1 MADKSIEE
9 LNPASTI
16 NANDSFVLSQ
26 NGAAMR
32 LTGQVLIN
40 WLTKMADG
48 HGGISSIAKTGT
60 SGIVDTYTITLAD
73 TTTFTFTVTNGA
85 KGDPGADANVWIKF
99 ASQKPTASSHTM
111 GDIPDE
117 WIGISAGHD
126 ASAPTDW
133 TKYVWYKYK
142 GEKGDTGA
150 PASVQSRSVGYQVST
165 SGTII
170 PDGDWSASVPVVPQG
185 RYLWTRTTVQ
195 FNSGDPVVSYSVAR
209 FGMDGSGTVVSVCGN
224 DPDSDGNVDLTAGDV
239 GALPTT
245 GGAMT
250 GEIAM
255 NGQPIS
261 GLNDPTENDQAA
273 RKKYVD
279 DKAGTLLPKSGGT
292 MTGAIIMGG
301 NKVSGL
307 GTPEADTDAATKGY
321 TDKAISAAAPRNLLD
336 NAYFL
341 NPVNQR
347 GKTSY
352 SMGSYGGY
360 MLSRWKAGGSETN
373 TMEIVSNG
381 VKMTGDI
388 VQQFD
393 ATFADRLV
401 GKKVTIGAKVA
412 GVIYAAS
419 GTVTKSS
426 VWTFCA
432 SVRLGTGSIVLA
444 TTDTGILEFTI
455 QAGAGSTF
463 EYAFLYLGEYTVDT
477 LPTYCPKGYAAELAE
492 CQRYYWRGYVSAT
505 IGKQYGSEK
514 GLVTLCVPRQRA
526 QSAWEIES
534 ATVQG
539 VGDISVSNFDKGWS
553 GQAGDT
559 VYVNYIVSAGYVGQT
574 ALILVSATA
583 DL

>member
-60 SGIVDTYTITLAD
+60 SGVVDTYTITLAD

-85 KGDPGADANVWIKF
+85 KGDPGADANVWIKW
-99 ASQKPTASSHTM
+99 ASQKPTESSHTM
-111 GDIPDE
+111 GDIPDA

-126 ASAPTDW
+126 DSAPTDW

-150 PASVQSRSVGYQVST
+150 AASVQSRSVGYQVST

-209 FGMDGSGTVVSVCGN
+209 FGMDGSGTVVSVCGS

-292 MTGAIIMGG
+292 MTGAIAMGG
-301 NKVSGL
+301 NKVTGL
-307 GTPEADTDAATKGY
+307 GTPEADTDAATKNYVDGKRAAY
-321 TDKAISAAAPRNLLD
+321 TATLSTSWTGSGPYTQTVSVSGILATDMPHIMPAYSSDNATAIAQKEAWSKVSKAEAAAD
-336 NAYFL
+336 
-341 NPVNQR
+341 
-347 GKTSY
+347 S
-352 SMGSYGGY
+352 
-360 MLSRWKAGGSETN
+360 
-373 TMEIVSNG
+373 I
-381 VKMTGDI
+381 
-388 VQQFD
+388 
-393 ATFADRLV
+393 TFTCFED
-401 GKKVTIGAKVA
+401 KP
-412 GVIYAAS
+412 
-419 GTVTKSS
+419 
-426 VWTFCA
+426 
-432 SVRLGTGSIVLA
+432 
-444 TTDTGILEFTI
+444 TT
-455 QAGAGSTF
+455 A
-463 EYAFLYLGEYTVDT
+463 
-477 LPTYCPKGYAAELAE
+477 
-492 CQRYYWRGYVSAT
+492 
-505 IGKQYGSEK
+505 
-514 GLVTLCVPRQRA
+514 VPLQ
-526 QSAWEIES
+526 IE
-534 ATVQG
+534 VMR
-539 VGDISVSNFDKGWS
+539 
-553 GQAGDT
+553 
-559 VYVNYIVSAGYVGQT
+559 
-574 ALILVSATA
+574 
-583 DL
+583 

>member
-60 SGIVDTYTITLAD
+60 SGVVDTYTITLAD
-73 TTTFTFTVTNGA
+73 TTTFIFTVTNGA
-85 KGDPGADANVWIKF
+85 KGDPGADANVWIKW
-99 ASQKPTASSHTM
+99 ASQKPTESSHTM
-111 GDIPDE
+111 GDIPDA

-133 TKYVWYKYK
+133 KKYVWYKYK

-150 PASVQSRSVGYQVST
+150 AASVQSRSVGYQVST

-170 PDGDWSASVPVVPQG
+170 PDGDWSASVPIVPQG

-209 FGMDGSGTVVSVCGN
+209 FGMDGSGTVVSVCGS

-250 GEIAM
+250 GAINM

-261 GLNDPTENDQAA
+261 GLNDPTENDQAT

-292 MTGAIIMGG
+292 MTGAIAMGG
-301 NKVSGL
+301 NKVTGL

-321 TDKAISAAAPRNLLD
+321 VDGKRAAYTATLSTSWTGSGPYTQTVTISGILATDMPHIMPAYSSNNATAIAQKEAWSKVSKAEAAAD
-336 NAYFL
+336 
-341 NPVNQR
+341 
-347 GKTSY
+347 S
-352 SMGSYGGY
+352 
-360 MLSRWKAGGSETN
+360 
-373 TMEIVSNG
+373 I
-381 VKMTGDI
+381 
-388 VQQFD
+388 
-393 ATFADRLV
+393 TFTCFEEKPTAA
-401 GKKVTIGAKVA
+401 IPIQIE
-412 GVIYAAS
+412 VI
-419 GTVTKSS
+419 
-426 VWTFCA
+426 
-432 SVRLGTGSIVLA
+432 R
-444 TTDTGILEFTI
+444 
-455 QAGAGSTF
+455 
-463 EYAFLYLGEYTVDT
+463 
-477 LPTYCPKGYAAELAE
+477 
-492 CQRYYWRGYVSAT
+492 
-505 IGKQYGSEK
+505 
-514 GLVTLCVPRQRA
+514 
-526 QSAWEIES
+526 
-534 ATVQG
+534 
-539 VGDISVSNFDKGWS
+539 
-553 GQAGDT
+553 
-559 VYVNYIVSAGYVGQT
+559 
-574 ALILVSATA
+574 
-583 DL
+583 

>member
-16 NANDSFVLSQ
+16 NASDSFVLSQ

-48 HGGISSIAKTGT
+48 HGGISSITKTGT
-60 SGIVDTYTITLAD
+60 SGVVDTYTITLAD
-73 TTTFTFTVTNGA
+73 TTTSTFTVTNGA

-99 ASQKPTASSHTM
+99 ASQKPTESSHTM

-117 WIGISAGHD
+117 WIGISSGHD

-133 TKYVWYKYK
+133 TKYIWYKYK

-150 PASVQSRSVGYQVST
+150 AASVQSRSVGYQVSA

-239 GALPTT
+239 GALPIT

-279 DKAGTLLPKSGGT
+279 DKAGELLPKSGGT
-292 MTGAIIMGG
+292 MTGNIVMGG
-301 NKVSGL
+301 NKVTGL
-307 GTPEADTDAATKGY
+307 GSPEADTDAATKGY
-321 TDKAISAAAPRNLLD
+321 VDGKRAA
-336 NAYFL
+336 Y
-341 NPVNQR
+341 
-347 GKTSY
+347 
-352 SMGSYGGY
+352 
-360 MLSRWKAGGSETN
+360 
-373 TMEIVSNG
+373 
-381 VKMTGDI
+381 
-388 VQQFD
+388 
-393 ATFADRLV
+393 
-401 GKKVTIGAKVA
+401 
-412 GVIYAAS
+412 
-419 GTVTKSS
+419 TVTLSTT
-426 VWTFCA
+426 W
-432 SVRLGTGSIVLA
+432 TGSGPYTQTVSVSGILA
-444 TTDTGILEFTI
+444 TDMPHIMPAYSSNNATAIAQKEAWSKVSKAET
-455 QAGAGSTF
+455 AAGSITF
-463 EYAFLYLGEYTVDT
+463 TCFEEK
-477 LPTYCPKGYAAELAE
+477 PTAAIPI
-492 CQRYYWRGYVSAT
+492 Q
-505 IGKQYGSEK
+505 
-514 GLVTLCVPRQRA
+514 
-526 QSAWEIES
+526 IE
-534 ATVQG
+534 V
-539 VGDISVSNFDKGWS
+539 IR
-553 GQAGDT
+553 
-559 VYVNYIVSAGYVGQT
+559 
-574 ALILVSATA
+574 
-583 DL
+583 

>member
-48 HGGISSIAKTGT
+48 HGGISSITKTGT

-73 TTTFTFTVTNGA
+73 TTTSTFTVTNGA
-85 KGDPGADANVWIKF
+85 KGDPGADANVWIKY
-99 ASQKPTASSHTM
+99 ASQKPTANSHTM
-111 GDIPDE
+111 GDIPDA

-133 TKYVWYKYK
+133 TKYTWYKYK

-279 DKAGTLLPKSGGT
+279 DKTNTRLPKSGGT
-292 MTGAIIMGG
+292 MTGAIAMGG
-301 NKVSGL
+301 YRVTGL
-307 GTPEADTDAATKGY
+307 GTPEANTDAATKGY
-321 TDKAISAAAPRNLLD
+321 VDGKRKTYTATLSTTWAGSKPYTQTVTVSGILAADMPHIIPVYSSDNATAIAQKEAWSCVSKAEAAAGGIKFTCFEDKPTTAISL
-336 NAYFL
+336 
-341 NPVNQR
+341 Q
-347 GKTSY
+347 
-352 SMGSYGGY
+352 
-360 MLSRWKAGGSETN
+360 
-373 TMEIVSNG
+373 
-381 VKMTGDI
+381 
-388 VQQFD
+388 
-393 ATFADRLV
+393 
-401 GKKVTIGAKVA
+401 
-412 GVIYAAS
+412 
-419 GTVTKSS
+419 
-426 VWTFCA
+426 
-432 SVRLGTGSIVLA
+432 
-444 TTDTGILEFTI
+444 
-455 QAGAGSTF
+455 
-463 EYAFLYLGEYTVDT
+463 
-477 LPTYCPKGYAAELAE
+477 
-492 CQRYYWRGYVSAT
+492 
-505 IGKQYGSEK
+505 
-514 GLVTLCVPRQRA
+514 
-526 QSAWEIES
+526 IE
-534 ATVQG
+534 VMR
-539 VGDISVSNFDKGWS
+539 
-553 GQAGDT
+553 
-559 VYVNYIVSAGYVGQT
+559 
-574 ALILVSATA
+574 
-583 DL
+583 

>member
-73 TTTFTFTVTNGA
+73 TTTSTFTVTNGA
-85 KGDPGADANVWIKF
+85 KGDPGADANVWIKY
-99 ASQKPTASSHTM
+99 ASQQPTPESHTM

-133 TKYVWYKYK
+133 KKYTWYKYK

-150 PASVQSRSVGYQVST
+150 AASVLSRSVGYQVSA

-170 PDGDWSASVPVVPQG
+170 PDGNWSASVPVVPQG

-245 GGAMT
+245 GGTMT

-279 DKAGTLLPKSGGT
+279 DKAGTRLPKSGGT
-292 MTGAIIMGG
+292 MTGAIAMGG
-301 NKVSGL
+301 NKVTGL

-321 TDKAISAAAPRNLLD
+321 VDGKRKTYTATLTTAWSGSAAP
-336 NAYFL
+336 YT
-341 NPVNQR
+341 Q
-347 GKTSY
+347 T
-352 SMGSYGGY
+352 
-360 MLSRWKAGGSETN
+360 
-373 TMEIVSNG
+373 
-381 VKMTGDI
+381 
-388 VQQFD
+388 
-393 ATFADRLV
+393 
-401 GKKVTIGAKVA
+401 VA
-412 GVIYAAS
+412 VPG
-419 GTVTKSS
+419 
-426 VWTFCA
+426 
-432 SVRLGTGSIVLA
+432 VLA
-444 TTDTGILEFTI
+444 SDAPHVTPVYSTT
-455 QAGAGSTF
+455 
-463 EYAFLYLGEYTVDT
+463 
-477 LPTYCPKGYAAELAE
+477 LA
-492 CQRYYWRGYVSAT
+492 
-505 IGKQYGSEK
+505 
-514 GLVTLCVPRQRA
+514 
-526 QSAWEIES
+526 
-534 ATVQG
+534 
-539 VGDISVSNFDKGWS
+539 
-553 GQAGDT
+553 
-559 VYVNYIVSAGYVGQT
+559 T
-574 ALILVSATA
+574 ALLQKEAWSKVSKAEAAADSITFTCFEEKPTA
-583 DL
+583 AIPIQIEVIR

>member
-99 ASQKPTASSHTM
+99 ASQKPTESSHTM
-111 GDIPDE
+111 GDIPDA

-133 TKYVWYKYK
+133 TKYIWYKYK

-209 FGMDGSGTVVSVCGN
+209 YGMDGSGTVVSVCGN

-245 GGAMT
+245 GGSMT
-250 GEIAM
+250 GKIAM

-279 DKAGTLLPKSGGT
+279 DKTNTRLPKSGGT
-292 MTGAIIMGG
+292 MTGAIH
-301 NKVSGL
+301 
-307 GTPEADTDAATKGY
+307 TKGMY
-321 TDKAISAAAPRNLLD
+321 IDSGDLYDSAPETVEPYRLIW
-336 NAYFL
+336 
-341 NPVNQR
+341 V
-347 GKTSY
+347 
-352 SMGSYGGY
+352 
-360 MLSRWKAGGSETN
+360 KAGG
-373 TMEIVSNG
+373 
-381 VKMTGDI
+381 
-388 VQQFD
+388 
-393 ATFADRLV
+393 
-401 GKKVTIGAKVA
+401 
-412 GVIYAAS
+412 
-419 GTVTKSS
+419 
-426 VWTFCA
+426 
-432 SVRLGTGSIVLA
+432 
-444 TTDTGILEFTI
+444 
-455 QAGAGSTF
+455 
-463 EYAFLYLGEYTVDT
+463 
-477 LPTYCPKGYAAELAE
+477 
-492 CQRYYWRGYVSAT
+492 
-505 IGKQYGSEK
+505 
-514 GLVTLCVPRQRA
+514 
-526 QSAWEIES
+526 
-534 ATVQG
+534 
-539 VGDISVSNFDKGWS
+539 
-553 GQAGDT
+553 
-559 VYVNYIVSAGYVGQT
+559 
-574 ALILVSATA
+574 
-583 DL
+583 

>member
-85 KGDPGADANVWIKF
+85 KGDPGADANVWIKY
-99 ASQKPTASSHTM
+99 ASQKPTANSHTM

-133 TKYVWYKYK
+133 TRYTWYKYK

-150 PASVQSRSVGYQVST
+150 AASVQSRSVGYQMST

-261 GLNDPTENDQAA
+261 GLNDPTEDDQAA

-279 DKAGTLLPKSGGT
+279 DKADALLPKSGGA
-292 MTGAIIMGG
+292 MTGAIAMGG
-301 NKVSGL
+301 NKVTGL
-307 GTPEADTDAATKGY
+307 GAPEADADAATKGY
-321 TDKAISAAAPRNLLD
+321 TDKAVRIAAPWNLLD
-336 NAYFL
+336 NSYFL
-341 NPVNQR
+341 APVDQR
-347 GKTSY
+347 DNATVTASARDA
-352 SMGSYGGY
+352 MID
-360 MLSRWKAGGSETN
+360 RWKAYSQG
-373 TMEIVSNG
+373 
-381 VKMTGDI
+381 
-388 VQQFD
+388 
-393 ATFADRLV
+393 
-401 GKKVTIGAKVA
+401 
-412 GVIYAAS
+412 
-419 GTVTKSS
+419 GTVTLVSGGAEISGDFSQRIANKTIAKYNGQAMTFS
-426 VWTFCA
+426 VK
-432 SVRLGTGSIVLA
+432 LGDNIYCV
-444 TTDTGILEFTI
+444 TDTVKQDGTYHEKATATPYGTIYVITETNKDFSVLIRNSNSAGIAEW
-455 QAGAGSTF
+455 AA
-463 EYAFLYLGEYTVDT
+463 LYPGEYMPDT
-477 LPTYCPKGYAAELAE
+477 LPTYCPKGYATELAE
-492 CQRYYWRGYVSAT
+492 CQRYYWRGYVAAT

-514 GLVTLCVPRQRA
+514 GLVTLCIPRQRA

-534 ATVQG
+534 VIVQG
-539 VGDISVSNFDKGWS
+539 YGDINVSSFAKAWS
-553 GQAGDT
+553 GQAGGT
-559 VYVNYIVSAGYVGQT
+559 GYVNYIVDAGYVGQT

>member
-73 TTTFTFTVTNGA
+73 TTTSTFTVTNGA
-85 KGDPGADANVWIKF
+85 KGDPGADANVWIKY
-99 ASQKPTASSHTM
+99 ASQKPTESSHTM

-133 TKYVWYKYK
+133 KKYTWYKYK

-150 PASVQSRSVGYQVST
+150 AASVQSRSVGYQVST

-209 FGMDGSGTVVSVCGN
+209 FGMDGSGTVVSVCGS

-239 GALPTT
+239 GALPTI

-250 GEIAM
+250 GAIAM

-279 DKAGTLLPKSGGT
+279 DKAGELLPKSGGT
-292 MTGAIIMGG
+292 MTGAIAMGG
-301 NKVSGL
+301 NKVTGL
-307 GTPEADTDAATKGY
+307 GSPEVDTDAATKGY
-321 TDKAISAAAPRNLLD
+321 VDGKRAAYTATLSTTWTGSGPYTQTVAISGILATDMPHIMPAYSSNNATAIAQKEAWSKVSKAEAAA
-336 NAYFL
+336 
-341 NPVNQR
+341 
-347 GKTSY
+347 
-352 SMGSYGGY
+352 
-360 MLSRWKAGGSETN
+360 
-373 TMEIVSNG
+373 
-381 VKMTGDI
+381 
-388 VQQFD
+388 
-393 ATFADRLV
+393 
-401 GKKVTIGAKVA
+401 
-412 GVIYAAS
+412 
-419 GTVTKSS
+419 
-426 VWTFCA
+426 
-432 SVRLGTGSIVLA
+432 GSI
-444 TTDTGILEFTI
+444 TFTCFEEKPTAAIPI
-455 QAGAGSTF
+455 Q
-463 EYAFLYLGEYTVDT
+463 
-477 LPTYCPKGYAAELAE
+477 
-492 CQRYYWRGYVSAT
+492 
-505 IGKQYGSEK
+505 
-514 GLVTLCVPRQRA
+514 
-526 QSAWEIES
+526 IE
-534 ATVQG
+534 V
-539 VGDISVSNFDKGWS
+539 IR
-553 GQAGDT
+553 
-559 VYVNYIVSAGYVGQT
+559 
-574 ALILVSATA
+574 
-583 DL
+583 

>member
-48 HGGISSIAKTGT
+48 HGGISSITKTGT
-60 SGIVDTYTITLAD
+60 SGVVDTYTITLAD

-85 KGDPGADANVWIKF
+85 KGDPGADANVWIKY
-99 ASQKPTASSHTM
+99 ASKKPTESSHSM

-133 TKYVWYKYK
+133 KKYVWYKYK

-150 PASVQSRSVGYQVST
+150 AASVQSRSVGYQVSA

-209 FGMDGSGTVVSVCGN
+209 FGMDGSGTVVSVCGS

-245 GGAMT
+245 GGTMT
-250 GEIAM
+250 GAIAM

-279 DKAGTLLPKSGGT
+279 DKADALLPKSGGT
-292 MTGAIIMGG
+292 MTGNIAMGG
-301 NKVSGL
+301 HKVTGL

-321 TDKAISAAAPRNLLD
+321 VDGKRATYTATLSTSWTGSGPYTQTVAISGILATDMPHIMPAYSSNNATAIAQKEAWSKVSKAEAAA
-336 NAYFL
+336 
-341 NPVNQR
+341 
-347 GKTSY
+347 
-352 SMGSYGGY
+352 
-360 MLSRWKAGGSETN
+360 
-373 TMEIVSNG
+373 
-381 VKMTGDI
+381 
-388 VQQFD
+388 
-393 ATFADRLV
+393 
-401 GKKVTIGAKVA
+401 
-412 GVIYAAS
+412 
-419 GTVTKSS
+419 
-426 VWTFCA
+426 
-432 SVRLGTGSIVLA
+432 GSI
-444 TTDTGILEFTI
+444 TFTCFEEKPTAAIPI
-455 QAGAGSTF
+455 Q
-463 EYAFLYLGEYTVDT
+463 
-477 LPTYCPKGYAAELAE
+477 
-492 CQRYYWRGYVSAT
+492 
-505 IGKQYGSEK
+505 
-514 GLVTLCVPRQRA
+514 
-526 QSAWEIES
+526 IE
-534 ATVQG
+534 V
-539 VGDISVSNFDKGWS
+539 IR
-553 GQAGDT
+553 
-559 VYVNYIVSAGYVGQT
+559 
-574 ALILVSATA
+574 
-583 DL
+583 

>member
-73 TTTFTFTVTNGA
+73 TTTFTFTVTNGE
-85 KGDPGADANVWIKF
+85 KGDPGADANVWIKW
-99 ASQKPTASSHTM
+99 ASQKPTESSHTM

-133 TKYVWYKYK
+133 TKYTWYKYK

-150 PASVQSRSVGYQVST
+150 AASVQSRSVGYQVST

-195 FNSGDPVVSYSVAR
+195 FNSGDPVVSYSVSR

-255 NGQPIS
+255 SGQPIS

-279 DKAGTLLPKSGGT
+279 DKAGALLPKSGGT
-292 MTGAIIMGG
+292 MSGAIAMGG
-301 NKVSGL
+301 NKVTGL
-307 GTPEADTDAATKGY
+307 GAPLASSDAANKSYVDGKRATY
-321 TDKAISAAAPRNLLD
+321 TATLSTTWTGSKPYTQTVTVSGILASDMPHITPTYSSDNATAIAQKEAWSCVSKAEAAA
-336 NAYFL
+336 
-341 NPVNQR
+341 
-347 GKTSY
+347 
-352 SMGSYGGY
+352 
-360 MLSRWKAGGSETN
+360 
-373 TMEIVSNG
+373 
-381 VKMTGDI
+381 
-388 VQQFD
+388 
-393 ATFADRLV
+393 
-401 GKKVTIGAKVA
+401 
-412 GVIYAAS
+412 
-419 GTVTKSS
+419 
-426 VWTFCA
+426 
-432 SVRLGTGSIVLA
+432 GSI
-444 TTDTGILEFTI
+444 TFTCFEVKPTAAIPI
-455 QAGAGSTF
+455 Q
-463 EYAFLYLGEYTVDT
+463 
-477 LPTYCPKGYAAELAE
+477 
-492 CQRYYWRGYVSAT
+492 
-505 IGKQYGSEK
+505 
-514 GLVTLCVPRQRA
+514 
-526 QSAWEIES
+526 IE
-534 ATVQG
+534 VMR
-539 VGDISVSNFDKGWS
+539 
-553 GQAGDT
+553 
-559 VYVNYIVSAGYVGQT
+559 
-574 ALILVSATA
+574 
-583 DL
+583 

>member
-48 HGGISSIAKTGT
+48 HGGISSIVKTGT
-60 SGIVDTYTITLAD
+60 SGVVDTYTITLAD
-73 TTTFTFTVTNGA
+73 TTTSTFTVTNGA
-85 KGDPGADANVWIKF
+85 KGDRGADANVWIKY
-99 ASQKPTASSHTM
+99 ASQKPTESSHSM
-111 GDIPDE
+111 GDIPDA

-133 TKYVWYKYK
+133 KKYTWYKYK

-150 PASVQSRSVGYQVST
+150 AASIQSRSVSYQTST

-250 GEIAM
+250 GAIAM

-279 DKAGTLLPKSGGT
+279 DKAGELLPKSGGT
-292 MTGAIIMGG
+292 MTGNIVMGG
-301 NKVSGL
+301 NKVTGL
-307 GTPEADTDAATKGY
+307 GAPEADTDATTKGY
-321 TDKAISAAAPRNLLD
+321 VDGKRATYTATLSTTWTGSGPYTQTVAISGILATDMPHIMPAYSSDNATAIAQKEAWSKVSKAEAAAD
-336 NAYFL
+336 
-341 NPVNQR
+341 
-347 GKTSY
+347 S
-352 SMGSYGGY
+352 
-360 MLSRWKAGGSETN
+360 
-373 TMEIVSNG
+373 I
-381 VKMTGDI
+381 
-388 VQQFD
+388 
-393 ATFADRLV
+393 TFTCFEE
-401 GKKVTIGAKVA
+401 KPT
-412 GVIYAAS
+412 AA
-419 GTVTKSS
+419 
-426 VWTFCA
+426 
-432 SVRLGTGSIVLA
+432 IP
-444 TTDTGILEFTI
+444 I
-455 QAGAGSTF
+455 Q
-463 EYAFLYLGEYTVDT
+463 
-477 LPTYCPKGYAAELAE
+477 
-492 CQRYYWRGYVSAT
+492 
-505 IGKQYGSEK
+505 
-514 GLVTLCVPRQRA
+514 
-526 QSAWEIES
+526 IE
-534 ATVQG
+534 VMR
-539 VGDISVSNFDKGWS
+539 
-553 GQAGDT
+553 
-559 VYVNYIVSAGYVGQT
+559 
-574 ALILVSATA
+574 
-583 DL
+583 

>member
-16 NANDSFVLSQ
+16 NASDSFVLSQ

-48 HGGISSIAKTGT
+48 HGGISSITKTGT
-60 SGIVDTYTITLAD
+60 SGVVDTYTITLAD
-73 TTTFTFTVTNGA
+73 TTTSTFTVTNGA

-99 ASQKPTASSHTM
+99 ASQKPTDSSHTM
-111 GDIPDE
+111 GDIPDA

-133 TKYVWYKYK
+133 KKYTWYKYK

-150 PASVQSRSVGYQVST
+150 AASVQSRSVGYQVSA

-195 FNSGDPVVSYSVAR
+195 FNSGDPVVSYSVSR
-209 FGMDGSGTVVSVCGN
+209 FGMDGSGTVVSVCGS

-279 DKAGTLLPKSGGT
+279 DKAGELLPKSGGT
-292 MTGAIIMGG
+292 MTGNVAMGG
-301 NKVSGL
+301 HKVTGL
-307 GTPEADTDAATKGY
+307 GAPEADTDAATKGY
-321 TDKAISAAAPRNLLD
+321 VDGKRAAYTATLSTSWTGSGPYTQTVPVSGILATDMPHIMPAYSSNNATAIAQKKAWGCVSKAEAAA
-336 NAYFL
+336 
-341 NPVNQR
+341 
-347 GKTSY
+347 
-352 SMGSYGGY
+352 
-360 MLSRWKAGGSETN
+360 
-373 TMEIVSNG
+373 
-381 VKMTGDI
+381 
-388 VQQFD
+388 
-393 ATFADRLV
+393 
-401 GKKVTIGAKVA
+401 
-412 GVIYAAS
+412 
-419 GTVTKSS
+419 
-426 VWTFCA
+426 
-432 SVRLGTGSIVLA
+432 GSI
-444 TTDTGILEFTI
+444 TFTCFEEKPTAAIPI
-455 QAGAGSTF
+455 Q
-463 EYAFLYLGEYTVDT
+463 
-477 LPTYCPKGYAAELAE
+477 
-492 CQRYYWRGYVSAT
+492 
-505 IGKQYGSEK
+505 
-514 GLVTLCVPRQRA
+514 
-526 QSAWEIES
+526 IE
-534 ATVQG
+534 V
-539 VGDISVSNFDKGWS
+539 IR
-553 GQAGDT
+553 
-559 VYVNYIVSAGYVGQT
+559 
-574 ALILVSATA
+574 
-583 DL
+583 

>member
-60 SGIVDTYTITLAD
+60 SGVVDTYTITLAD

-99 ASQKPTASSHTM
+99 ASQKPTESSHTM

-133 TKYVWYKYK
+133 KKYIWYKYK

-150 PASVQSRSVGYQVST
+150 AASVQSRSVGYQVST

-209 FGMDGSGTVVSVCGN
+209 FGMDGSGTVVSVCGS

-239 GALPTT
+239 GALPTA

-250 GEIAM
+250 GGIVM

-292 MTGAIIMGG
+292 MTGAIAMGG
-301 NKVSGL
+301 NKVTGL
-307 GTPEADTDAATKGY
+307 GTPEADTDAATKNYVDGKRAAY
-321 TDKAISAAAPRNLLD
+321 TATLSTSWTGSGPYTQTVSVSGILATDMPHIMPAYSSDNATAIAQKEAWSKVSKAEAAAD
-336 NAYFL
+336 
-341 NPVNQR
+341 
-347 GKTSY
+347 S
-352 SMGSYGGY
+352 
-360 MLSRWKAGGSETN
+360 
-373 TMEIVSNG
+373 I
-381 VKMTGDI
+381 
-388 VQQFD
+388 
-393 ATFADRLV
+393 TFTCFED
-401 GKKVTIGAKVA
+401 KP
-412 GVIYAAS
+412 
-419 GTVTKSS
+419 
-426 VWTFCA
+426 
-432 SVRLGTGSIVLA
+432 
-444 TTDTGILEFTI
+444 TT
-455 QAGAGSTF
+455 A
-463 EYAFLYLGEYTVDT
+463 
-477 LPTYCPKGYAAELAE
+477 
-492 CQRYYWRGYVSAT
+492 
-505 IGKQYGSEK
+505 
-514 GLVTLCVPRQRA
+514 VPLQ
-526 QSAWEIES
+526 IE
-534 ATVQG
+534 VMR
-539 VGDISVSNFDKGWS
+539 
-553 GQAGDT
+553 
-559 VYVNYIVSAGYVGQT
+559 
-574 ALILVSATA
+574 
-583 DL
+583 

>member
-48 HGGISSIAKTGT
+48 HGGISSITKTGT
-60 SGIVDTYTITLAD
+60 SGVVDTYTITLAD
-73 TTTFTFTVTNGA
+73 TTTSTFTVTNGA
-85 KGDPGADANVWIKF
+85 KGDPGADANVWIKW
-99 ASQKPTASSHTM
+99 ASQKPTESSHTM
-111 GDIPDE
+111 GDIPDA

-133 TKYVWYKYK
+133 KKYTWYKYK

-150 PASVQSRSVGYQVST
+150 AASVQSRSVGYQVST

-195 FNSGDPVVSYSVAR
+195 FNSGDPVVSYSVSR

-255 NGQPIS
+255 SGQPIS

-279 DKAGTLLPKSGGT
+279 DKANTLLPKSGGT
-292 MTGAIIMGG
+292 MTGAIAMGG
-301 NKVSGL
+301 NKVTGL

-321 TDKAISAAAPRNLLD
+321 VDGKRAAYTATLSTTWTGSGPYTQTVAVSGILATDMPHIMPAYSSDNATAIAQKKAWSCVSKAEAAA
-336 NAYFL
+336 
-341 NPVNQR
+341 
-347 GKTSY
+347 
-352 SMGSYGGY
+352 GGI
-360 MLSRWKAGGSETN
+360 KFTCFED
-373 TMEIVSNG
+373 
-381 VKMTGDI
+381 KP
-388 VQQFD
+388 
-393 ATFADRLV
+393 
-401 GKKVTIGAKVA
+401 
-412 GVIYAAS
+412 
-419 GTVTKSS
+419 
-426 VWTFCA
+426 
-432 SVRLGTGSIVLA
+432 
-444 TTDTGILEFTI
+444 TT
-455 QAGAGSTF
+455 A
-463 EYAFLYLGEYTVDT
+463 
-477 LPTYCPKGYAAELAE
+477 
-492 CQRYYWRGYVSAT
+492 
-505 IGKQYGSEK
+505 
-514 GLVTLCVPRQRA
+514 VPLQ
-526 QSAWEIES
+526 IE
-534 ATVQG
+534 VMR
-539 VGDISVSNFDKGWS
+539 
-553 GQAGDT
+553 
-559 VYVNYIVSAGYVGQT
+559 
-574 ALILVSATA
+574 
-583 DL
+583 

>member
-16 NANDSFVLSQ
+16 NASDSFVLSQ

-48 HGGISSIAKTGT
+48 HGGISSITKTGT
-60 SGIVDTYTITLAD
+60 SGVVDTYTITLAD
-73 TTTFTFTVTNGA
+73 TTTSTFTVTNGA

-99 ASQKPTASSHTM
+99 ASQKPTDSSHTM

-117 WIGISAGHD
+117 WIGISSGHD

-133 TKYVWYKYK
+133 KKYTWYKYK

-150 PASVQSRSVGYQVST
+150 AASVQSRSVGYQVSA

-209 FGMDGSGTVVSVCGN
+209 FGMDGSGTVVSVCGS

-239 GALPTT
+239 GALPIT

-279 DKAGTLLPKSGGT
+279 DKAGELLPKSGGT
-292 MTGAIIMGG
+292 MTGAIAMGG
-301 NKVSGL
+301 NKVTGL
-307 GTPEADTDAATKGY
+307 GAPEADTDAATKGY
-321 TDKAISAAAPRNLLD
+321 VDGKRAAYTATLSTTWTGSGPYTQTVSVSGILATDMPHIMPAYSSNNATAIAQKEAWSKVSKAEAAA
-336 NAYFL
+336 
-341 NPVNQR
+341 
-347 GKTSY
+347 
-352 SMGSYGGY
+352 
-360 MLSRWKAGGSETN
+360 
-373 TMEIVSNG
+373 
-381 VKMTGDI
+381 
-388 VQQFD
+388 
-393 ATFADRLV
+393 
-401 GKKVTIGAKVA
+401 
-412 GVIYAAS
+412 
-419 GTVTKSS
+419 
-426 VWTFCA
+426 
-432 SVRLGTGSIVLA
+432 GSI
-444 TTDTGILEFTI
+444 TFTCFEEKPTAAIPI
-455 QAGAGSTF
+455 Q
-463 EYAFLYLGEYTVDT
+463 
-477 LPTYCPKGYAAELAE
+477 
-492 CQRYYWRGYVSAT
+492 
-505 IGKQYGSEK
+505 
-514 GLVTLCVPRQRA
+514 
-526 QSAWEIES
+526 IE
-534 ATVQG
+534 VMR
-539 VGDISVSNFDKGWS
+539 
-553 GQAGDT
+553 
-559 VYVNYIVSAGYVGQT
+559 
-574 ALILVSATA
+574 
-583 DL
+583 

>member
-60 SGIVDTYTITLAD
+60 SGVVDTYTITLAD
-73 TTTFTFTVTNGA
+73 TTTSTFTVTNGA
-85 KGDPGADANVWIKF
+85 KGDPGTDANVWIKY
-99 ASQKPTASSHTM
+99 ASQKPTESSHTM

-133 TKYVWYKYK
+133 TRYTWYKYK

-150 PASVQSRSVGYQVST
+150 AASVQSRSVGYQMST

-195 FNSGDPVVSYSVAR
+195 FNSGDPVVSYSVSR
-209 FGMDGSGTVVSVCGN
+209 FGMDGSGTVVSVCGS
-224 DPDSDGNVDLTAGDV
+224 DPDSDGNVELTAEDV

-245 GGAMT
+245 GGTMT
-250 GEIAM
+250 GAIAM

-279 DKAGTLLPKSGGT
+279 DKADALLLKSGGT
-292 MTGAIIMGG
+292 MTGNIAMGG
-301 NKVSGL
+301 HKVTGL

-321 TDKAISAAAPRNLLD
+321 VDGKRATYTATLSTSWTGSGPYTQTVAISGILATDMPHIMPAYSSNNATAIAQKEAWSKVSKAEAAA
-336 NAYFL
+336 
-341 NPVNQR
+341 
-347 GKTSY
+347 
-352 SMGSYGGY
+352 
-360 MLSRWKAGGSETN
+360 
-373 TMEIVSNG
+373 
-381 VKMTGDI
+381 
-388 VQQFD
+388 
-393 ATFADRLV
+393 
-401 GKKVTIGAKVA
+401 
-412 GVIYAAS
+412 
-419 GTVTKSS
+419 
-426 VWTFCA
+426 
-432 SVRLGTGSIVLA
+432 GSI
-444 TTDTGILEFTI
+444 TFTCFEEKPTAAIPI
-455 QAGAGSTF
+455 Q
-463 EYAFLYLGEYTVDT
+463 
-477 LPTYCPKGYAAELAE
+477 
-492 CQRYYWRGYVSAT
+492 
-505 IGKQYGSEK
+505 
-514 GLVTLCVPRQRA
+514 
-526 QSAWEIES
+526 IE
-534 ATVQG
+534 V
-539 VGDISVSNFDKGWS
+539 IR
-553 GQAGDT
+553 
-559 VYVNYIVSAGYVGQT
+559 
-574 ALILVSATA
+574 
-583 DL
+583 

>member
-48 HGGISSIAKTGT
+48 HGGISSITKTGT

-99 ASQKPTASSHTM
+99 ASQQPTESSHTM
-111 GDIPDE
+111 GDIPDA

-133 TKYVWYKYK
+133 KKYTWYKYK

-150 PASVQSRSVGYQVST
+150 AASVQSRSVGYQVST

-195 FNSGDPVVSYSVAR
+195 FNSGDPVVSYSVTR
-209 FGMDGSGTVVSVCGN
+209 FGMDGTGTVVSVCGS

-245 GGAMT
+245 GGSMT

-279 DKAGTLLPKSGGT
+279 DKAGALLPKSGGT
-292 MTGAIIMGG
+292 MTGAIAMGG
-301 NKVSGL
+301 NKVTGL

-321 TDKAISAAAPRNLLD
+321 VDGKRATYTATLSTTWTGSGPYTQTVAVSGILATDMPHIMPAYSSDNATAIAQKKAWSCVSKAEAAA
-336 NAYFL
+336 
-341 NPVNQR
+341 
-347 GKTSY
+347 
-352 SMGSYGGY
+352 GGI
-360 MLSRWKAGGSETN
+360 KFTCFED
-373 TMEIVSNG
+373 
-381 VKMTGDI
+381 KP
-388 VQQFD
+388 
-393 ATFADRLV
+393 
-401 GKKVTIGAKVA
+401 
-412 GVIYAAS
+412 
-419 GTVTKSS
+419 
-426 VWTFCA
+426 
-432 SVRLGTGSIVLA
+432 
-444 TTDTGILEFTI
+444 TT
-455 QAGAGSTF
+455 A
-463 EYAFLYLGEYTVDT
+463 
-477 LPTYCPKGYAAELAE
+477 
-492 CQRYYWRGYVSAT
+492 
-505 IGKQYGSEK
+505 
-514 GLVTLCVPRQRA
+514 VPLQ
-526 QSAWEIES
+526 IE
-534 ATVQG
+534 VMR
-539 VGDISVSNFDKGWS
+539 
-553 GQAGDT
+553 
-559 VYVNYIVSAGYVGQT
+559 
-574 ALILVSATA
+574 
-583 DL
+583 

>member
-32 LTGQVLIN
+32 LPGQVLIN

-60 SGIVDTYTITLAD
+60 SGVVDTYTITLAD

-99 ASQKPTASSHTM
+99 ASQQPTESSHTM

-133 TKYVWYKYK
+133 TKYTWYKYK

-245 GGAMT
+245 GGSMT

-279 DKAGTLLPKSGGT
+279 DKANTLLPKSGGT
-292 MTGAIIMGG
+292 MTGDIAMGG
-301 NKVSGL
+301 NKVTGL
-307 GTPEADTDAATKGY
+307 GAPSASSDAANKSYVDGKRAAY
-321 TDKAISAAAPRNLLD
+321 TATLSTTWTGSGPYTQTVAISGILATDMPHIMPAYSSDNATAIAQKAAWSCVSKAEAAA
-336 NAYFL
+336 
-341 NPVNQR
+341 
-347 GKTSY
+347 
-352 SMGSYGGY
+352 GGI
-360 MLSRWKAGGSETN
+360 KFTCFED
-373 TMEIVSNG
+373 
-381 VKMTGDI
+381 KP
-388 VQQFD
+388 
-393 ATFADRLV
+393 
-401 GKKVTIGAKVA
+401 
-412 GVIYAAS
+412 
-419 GTVTKSS
+419 
-426 VWTFCA
+426 
-432 SVRLGTGSIVLA
+432 
-444 TTDTGILEFTI
+444 TT
-455 QAGAGSTF
+455 A
-463 EYAFLYLGEYTVDT
+463 
-477 LPTYCPKGYAAELAE
+477 
-492 CQRYYWRGYVSAT
+492 
-505 IGKQYGSEK
+505 
-514 GLVTLCVPRQRA
+514 VPLQ
-526 QSAWEIES
+526 IE
-534 ATVQG
+534 VMR
-539 VGDISVSNFDKGWS
+539 
-553 GQAGDT
+553 
-559 VYVNYIVSAGYVGQT
+559 
-574 ALILVSATA
+574 
-583 DL
+583 

>member
-99 ASQKPTASSHTM
+99 ASQQPTESSHTM
-111 GDIPDE
+111 GDIPDA

-133 TKYVWYKYK
+133 TKYTWYKYK

-185 RYLWTRTTVQ
+185 RYLWTRTIVQ
-195 FNSGDPVVSYSVAR
+195 FNSGEPVVSYSVAR

-250 GEIAM
+250 GAIAM

-279 DKAGTLLPKSGGT
+279 DKANALLPKSGGT
-292 MTGAIIMGG
+292 MTGAIAMGG
-301 NKVSGL
+301 NKVTGL
-307 GTPEADTDAATKGY
+307 GTPEENTDAATKGY
-321 TDKAISAAAPRNLLD
+321 VDGKRAAYTATLSTTWTGSGPYTQTVAVSGILATDMPHIMPAYSSDNATAITQKKAWSCVSKAEAAA
-336 NAYFL
+336 
-341 NPVNQR
+341 
-347 GKTSY
+347 
-352 SMGSYGGY
+352 GGI
-360 MLSRWKAGGSETN
+360 KFTCFED
-373 TMEIVSNG
+373 
-381 VKMTGDI
+381 KP
-388 VQQFD
+388 
-393 ATFADRLV
+393 
-401 GKKVTIGAKVA
+401 
-412 GVIYAAS
+412 
-419 GTVTKSS
+419 
-426 VWTFCA
+426 
-432 SVRLGTGSIVLA
+432 
-444 TTDTGILEFTI
+444 TT
-455 QAGAGSTF
+455 A
-463 EYAFLYLGEYTVDT
+463 
-477 LPTYCPKGYAAELAE
+477 
-492 CQRYYWRGYVSAT
+492 
-505 IGKQYGSEK
+505 
-514 GLVTLCVPRQRA
+514 VPLQ
-526 QSAWEIES
+526 IE
-534 ATVQG
+534 VMR
-539 VGDISVSNFDKGWS
+539 
-553 GQAGDT
+553 
-559 VYVNYIVSAGYVGQT
+559 
-574 ALILVSATA
+574 
-583 DL
+583 

>member
-111 GDIPDE
+111 GDIPDA

-133 TKYVWYKYK
+133 TKYTWYKYK

-150 PASVQSRSVGYQVST
+150 AASVQSRSVDYQVST

-195 FNSGDPVVSYSVAR
+195 FNSGDPVVFYSVSR
-209 FGMDGSGTVVSVCGN
+209 FGMDGSGTVVSVCGS
-224 DPDSDGNVDLTAGDV
+224 DPDSDGNVELTAEDV

-245 GGAMT
+245 GGTMT
-250 GEIAM
+250 GAIAM

-279 DKAGTLLPKSGGT
+279 DKAGALLPKSGGT
-292 MTGAIIMGG
+292 MSGAIAMGG
-301 NKVSGL
+301 YRVTGL
-307 GTPEADTDAATKGY
+307 GTPEANTDAATKGY
-321 TDKAISAAAPRNLLD
+321 VDGKRATYTATLSTTWAGSKPYTQTVTVSGILASDMPHVAPVLYADTYAVARVENWRKISMAEA
-336 NAYFL
+336 
-341 NPVNQR
+341 V
-347 GKTSY
+347 
-352 SMGSYGGY
+352 
-360 MLSRWKAGGSETN
+360 AGGIKFTCFEEKP
-373 TMEIVSNG
+373 TME
-381 VKMTGDI
+381 
-388 VQQFD
+388 
-393 ATFADRLV
+393 
-401 GKKVTIGAKVA
+401 
-412 GVIYAAS
+412 
-419 GTVTKSS
+419 
-426 VWTFCA
+426 
-432 SVRLGTGSIVLA
+432 LG
-444 TTDTGILEFTI
+444 I
-455 QAGAGSTF
+455 Q
-463 EYAFLYLGEYTVDT
+463 
-477 LPTYCPKGYAAELAE
+477 
-492 CQRYYWRGYVSAT
+492 
-505 IGKQYGSEK
+505 
-514 GLVTLCVPRQRA
+514 
-526 QSAWEIES
+526 IE
-534 ATVQG
+534 VMR
-539 VGDISVSNFDKGWS
+539 
-553 GQAGDT
+553 
-559 VYVNYIVSAGYVGQT
+559 
-574 ALILVSATA
+574 
-583 DL
+583 

>member
-48 HGGISSIAKTGT
+48 HGGISSITKTGT
-60 SGIVDTYTITLAD
+60 SGVVDTYTITLAD
-73 TTTFTFTVTNGA
+73 TTTSTFTVTNGA

-99 ASQKPTASSHTM
+99 ASQKPTDSSHTM

-133 TKYVWYKYK
+133 TKYTWYKYK
-142 GEKGDTGA
+142 GEKGDTGNA
-150 PASVQSRSVGYQVST
+150 ASVQSRSVGYQVST

-209 FGMDGSGTVVSVCGN
+209 FGMDGSGTVVSVCGS

-250 GEIAM
+250 GAIAM

-279 DKAGTLLPKSGGT
+279 DKAGALLPKSGGT
-292 MTGAIIMGG
+292 MTGAIAMGG
-301 NKVSGL
+301 NKVTGL
-307 GTPEADTDAATKGY
+307 GTPEENTDAATKGY
-321 TDKAISAAAPRNLLD
+321 VDGKRAAYTATLSTSWTGSGPYTQTVAISGILASDMPHVTPVLYAD
-336 NAYFL
+336 AYAVARVK
-341 NPVNQR
+341 NWQ
-347 GKTSY
+347 KI
-352 SMGSYGGY
+352 SMAESAVGGI
-360 MLSRWKAGGSETN
+360 KFTCFEEKP
-373 TMEIVSNG
+373 TME
-381 VKMTGDI
+381 
-388 VQQFD
+388 
-393 ATFADRLV
+393 
-401 GKKVTIGAKVA
+401 
-412 GVIYAAS
+412 
-419 GTVTKSS
+419 
-426 VWTFCA
+426 
-432 SVRLGTGSIVLA
+432 LG
-444 TTDTGILEFTI
+444 I
-455 QAGAGSTF
+455 Q
-463 EYAFLYLGEYTVDT
+463 
-477 LPTYCPKGYAAELAE
+477 
-492 CQRYYWRGYVSAT
+492 
-505 IGKQYGSEK
+505 
-514 GLVTLCVPRQRA
+514 
-526 QSAWEIES
+526 IE
-534 ATVQG
+534 VMR
-539 VGDISVSNFDKGWS
+539 
-553 GQAGDT
+553 
-559 VYVNYIVSAGYVGQT
+559 
-574 ALILVSATA
+574 
-583 DL
+583 